1 MPDSGGVVDGSAAV
15 DAMDSARIVTCRL
28 YDGMGD
34 QTVALKGDF
43 PAQLAIFQGLCSFAY
58 NVYHGGPTRDSG
70 QNYISL
76 GTFRKNGSLVHTP
89 VWLYVMMSTRFGKI
103 QLCAE

>member
-1 MPDSGGVVDGSAAV
+1 MTGWATKLLLSRAISG
-15 DAMDSARIVTCRL
+15 
-28 YDGMGD
+28 
-34 QTVALKGDF
+34 
-43 PAQLAIFQGLCSFAY
+43 PLAIFQGLCSFAY

-89 VWLYVMMSTRFGKI
+89 VWLYVMMATRFGKI